1 MHFWRRNRLGVEVSG
16 GGCQGRE
23 GSRTYPG
30 SGALSKLCL
39 GPGFWPENDPKSG
52 RNGPPPLTVSAARGY
67 LPKLVSKPLYLM
79 NWAGS
84 NEADIQAAEPEAREQ
99 ARLSCTHEDG
109 RRPQDA
115 QPSSQ
120 ARPRPDRRQGRRQVG
135 SDTQRVGEGLPRASR
150 IRLGSEI
157 RDLLRRGKR
166 ERTKHVD
173 VFFEASPVSH
183 ARLGLIVPK
192 YGHRIVRRNLV
203 KRRLREIGRRSLL
216 PSLAARGCETDVILR
231 ARRSAYDSDFGELE
245 RSVLSALEAMCSA
258 ES

>member
-1 MHFWRRNRLGVEVSG
+1 M
-16 GGCQGRE
+16 
-23 GSRTYPG
+23 
-30 SGALSKLCL
+30 
-39 GPGFWPENDPKSG
+39 
-52 RNGPPPLTVSAARGY
+52 
-67 LPKLVSKPLYLM
+67 
-79 NWAGS
+79 
-84 NEADIQAAEPEAREQ
+84 
-99 ARLSCTHEDG
+99 
-109 RRPQDA
+109 
-115 QPSSQ
+115 
-120 ARPRPDRRQGRRQVG
+120 
-135 SDTQRVGEGLPRASR
+135 GEGLPRASR